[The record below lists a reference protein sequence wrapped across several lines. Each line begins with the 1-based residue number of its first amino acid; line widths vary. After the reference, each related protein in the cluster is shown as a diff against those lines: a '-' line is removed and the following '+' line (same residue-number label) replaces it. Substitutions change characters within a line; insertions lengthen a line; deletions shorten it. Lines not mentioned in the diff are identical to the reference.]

1 MFTNKIDNKSIQ
13 SNDKTGWGEYPG
25 KLKQPLISVKRRL
38 ENTNRTQLGRIP
50 EESPKEILS
59 LPNIKTESY
68 GNIINKPIKKIQDY
82 SLWERSPKLS
92 RSTVSSIRKSFKGQ
106 VPRKLPHLVPLPGL
120 LKNSNHKW
128 TTSFLKK

>member
-25 KLKQPLISVKRRL
+25 KLKLPLISVKRRL

-92 RSTVSSIRKSFKGQ
+92 GSTVSSIRKSFKGQ

-120 LKNSNHKW
+120 LKNSNHK
-128 TTSFLKK
+128 